1 MLVIKGII
9 YEVAEVSN
17 VKEKKSP
24 VNYEGFGNKPQLHVA
39 GLSERVKGQS
49 ARSKTGTSI

>member
-1 MLVIKGII
+1 MIKGVI

-24 VNYEGFGNKPQLHVA
+24 VNYEGLGNKPQLHVA
-39 GLSERVKGQS
+39 GLLERAKGRS
-49 ARSKTGTSI
+49 AKN